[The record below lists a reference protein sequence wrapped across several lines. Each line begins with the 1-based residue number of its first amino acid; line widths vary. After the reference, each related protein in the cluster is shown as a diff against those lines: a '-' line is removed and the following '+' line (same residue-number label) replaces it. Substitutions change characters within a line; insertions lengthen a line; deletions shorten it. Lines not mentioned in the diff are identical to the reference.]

1 MKRNPLPFQTPRI
14 AAAIGTLVMTG
25 HNLEDVVWE
34 SVLTEQ
40 HLERTGDMRLH
51 QQVFLISQVVRL
63 VEDFGRDID
72 FAYVLHQAGY
82 AYLLDDLGSETEK
95 SGEHHQMH

>member
-1 MKRNPLPFQTPRI
+1 M
-14 AAAIGTLVMTG
+14 
-25 HNLEDVVWE
+25 
-34 SVLTEQ
+34 
-40 HLERTGDMRLH
+40 H